1 MLDIEKQFGVNLKKY
16 RKAKKLSQE
25 ELAEMLNIARNTL
38 SKLERG
44 KSFVSA
50 AMLSKICEALKA
62 EAYELFLF
70 DNYKAEDFV
79 YYKKLL
85 DNLKSNKIKRNPMHI
100 KLLYELT
107 EEFLNTK

>member
-1 MLDIEKQFGVNLKKY
+1 MNY
-16 RKAKKLSQE
+16 
-25 ELAEMLNIARNTL
+25 
-38 SKLERG
+38 
-44 KSFVSA
+44 
-50 AMLSKICEALKA
+50 
-62 EAYELFLF
+62 FLF

-85 DNLKSNKIKRNPMHI
+85 DNLKSNKIKRNPRHI